1 MLMCLM
7 SYMVSSKLLGCLFGV
22 LMHGYIRVMLCSS
35 LRLFMNSFFDLS
47 IDRFLSS
54 CMSSLDSL
62 VVSLLCLFMVRSR
75 NCRDKLVLLL
85 L

>member
-7 SYMVSSKLLGCLFGV
+7 SYMVSSKLLSSFLGV

-47 IDRFLSS
+47 IDCFLRS
-54 CMSSLDSL
+54 CMGSLDSL
-62 VVSLLCLFMVRSR
+62 VVGLLSFFMVRGR
-75 NCRDKLVLLL
+75 NRRDKLVLLL